1 MERITLTEAQKAQI
15 MAKLAEYHDET
26 GRFDIDIKLDGE
38 LTVNANGRV
47 EIETDTEYDY
57 YGLVYDVI
65 ETSRYAEVELTGWR
79 YDPATD
85 DEVEVE
91 VDADTK
97 RKANE
102 YLNAA

>member
-15 MAKLAEYHDET
+15 LAKLAEYHDET
-26 GRFDIDIKLDGE
+26 GSFDIDIDLDGE
-38 LTVNANGRV
+38 LTVNAKGLV
-47 EIETDTEYDY
+47 EVEVETEYDY
-57 YGLVYDVI
+57 YGLVYDI
-65 ETSRYAEVELTGWR
+65 SEKSRYAEVELTGWR

-91 VDADTK
+91 VDEDTLH
-97 RKANE
+97 KANE